1 MTVTL
6 RYKDRQ
12 QMILQDHKSLFSD
25 IIVLHIMAM
34 GNNNNKDKK
43 IKKNKDNTNKNK
55 DSNNQKK
62 VNNNLNNTN
71 NPITPLKTISL

>member
-43 IKKNKDNTNKNK
+43 IKKN
-55 DSNNQKK
+55 
-62 VNNNLNNTN
+62 
-71 NPITPLKTISL
+71 